1 MSELRQGN
9 YGPYYGSRWG
19 ESSTLSWEE
28 MQVNATYIYSYLVDH
43 GWTPEAVAGLLGN
56 LQNESAINPG
66 RWEGDDVGEGPGYGL
81 VQWTPF
87 SKYVD
92 WCSARGYTDP
102 SEMDNNLAR
111 ILWELENGEQYYA
124 TDSYPLSF
132 EAFSKST
139 ESPYTLACAFAWN
152 YERSWVVLYGSEAE
166 KEALRKARGGDAET
180 WYRYLTGVEPTPPS
194 PGGGTITKHKMSLLL
209 MYMAT
214 RRRK

>member
-1 MSELRQGN
+1 MSELRQGR

-66 RWEGDDVGEGPGYGL
+66 RWEGDDVGGGPGYGL
-81 VQWTPF
+81 VQWTPY

-92 WCSARGYTDP
+92 WCTSRGYTDP

-111 ILWELENGEQYYA
+111 ILWELETGEQYYA

-139 ESPYTLACAFAWN
+139 DSPYTLACAFAWN

-166 KEALRKARGGDAET
+166 KEALRQARGGDGET
-180 WYRYLTGVEPTPPS
+180 WYEYLTGVEPTPPT
-194 PGGGTITKHKMSLLL
+194 PGGKTHKHKMSLLL
-209 MYMAT
+209 MYTAI